1 MKKVLIFL
9 TAILLPLL
17 VFDMSANEPV
27 KKKIPLKFSTNGG
40 KISRGI
46 QWYLTR
52 KVYTNYSVGY
62 NSTYTGLVQDLIDS
76 DGFKAGSS
84 SVTENVSGFSIAEVE
99 QSVLGMGTWI
109 SWKNNIKNKYQYNS
123 TIGNIDSLFSIW

>member
-1 MKKVLIFL
+1 MAHSAHWNYNPSFFYSNCDNKVKETF
-9 TAILLPLL
+9 A
-17 VFDMSANEPV
+17 
-27 KKKIPLKFSTNGG
+27 
-40 KISRGI
+40 RGI